1 MNAPFRRIDPAL
13 AQPLELPS
21 LSAREVGDWRRL
33 ARNRANPQFETG
45 IGRIV
50 LALADPAA
58 LAAWEGGWTRLDLLC
73 ADRAASLWLPDD
85 IVTAMLRGAHP
96 MLDDTALST
105 ADRALLIDA
114 LENDLIDAF
123 SHAIRAEI
131 AVVAAERGL
140 SINMRP
146 AFIFEAAAADAAAG
160 QGGARFPIALDC
172 HAIEREQL
180 VAALIAG
187 PITRTPFAELTT
199 SIAFRCGCTR
209 LTLAE
214 FATLE
219 TGCGIS
225 LDDTTLSFQK
235 IVAITAE
242 RFAQTC
248 NWKTIKPTLDGPLL
262 RPLDATT
269 LAYSMDAR
277 VTEQHEKPEQAAPT
291 GSIDEIPVQL
301 VFELGRLEIP
311 LSELESL
318 TSGYVFELGKPLSQS
333 VDIIANGRRV
343 GTGELVRL
351 GEAIGVRV
359 SKLAR

>member
-1 MNAPFRRIDPAL
+1 MNAPLKRIDPARAEIL
-13 AQPLELPS
+13 DLPM
-21 LSAREVGDWRRL
+21 LSPREAADQCRI
-33 ARNRANPQFETG
+33 ARNRALPQFETG
-45 IGRIV
+45 IGRI
-50 LALADPAA
+50 ALAIAEPAA
-58 LAAWEGGWTRLDLLC
+58 LAAWEGAWTRLDLLC
-73 ADRAASLWLPDD
+73 ADRAASIWLPDD

-96 MLDDTALST
+96 MVDDTALST

-114 LENDLIDAF
+114 LENELIDAF
-123 SHAIRAEI
+123 SHAIRADI
-131 AVVAAERGL
+131 AIVSAERGL
-140 SINMRP
+140 TINIRP
-146 AFIFEAAAADAAAG
+146 DFVFEASGAGEAAG
-160 QGGARFPIALDC
+160 QNAARFPIALNC
-172 HAIEREQL
+172 HAIEREHL

-187 PITRTPFAELTT
+187 PITRAPFEGLTT
-199 SIAFRCGCTR
+199 SVAFRCGWTR

-214 FATLE
+214 FASIE
-219 TGCGIS
+219 PGCGIS

-262 RPLDATT
+262 RPVDAIT
-269 LAYSMDAR
+269 LPYSTDAR
-277 VTEQHEKPEQAAPT
+277 VTEQPQQPQETAPT

-301 VFELGRLEIP
+301 VFELGRVELP
-311 LSELESL
+311 LAELESL
-318 TSGYVFELGKPLSQS
+318 NSGYVFDLGKPLSQS